1 MTRNGNLKRLVRA
14 RAAKTGESYTAALSR
29 IRQLTSRPRPRPRRS
44 MLRIASRSWLKRELV
59 VSGEEGAVLFTA
71 SWRPGFPTGIW
82 TVHRNSEPFAVLRCK
97 AFSALHKCV
106 VKMDGETFV
115 LQNRLALSRI
125 TEVRG
130 GRFDGATLSGNLL
143 DLKFRIDHGG
153 RLVAEA
159 EGKILSTHQAH
170 VVHIRTADD
179 PDAEQLAALM
189 MIAPQL
195 RWRRDSTPILPRLAP
210 GAIVV
215 VAVLAAS
222 FILTPDIGLLSGAAF
237 AIISGVTMKPAKAW
251 RRASASASCPMDV
264 HTSV

>member
-29 IRQLTSRPRPRPRRS
+29 IRHLTSGLRPRARRS

-59 VSGEEGAVLFTA
+59 VSGEEGAVLFTT
-71 SWRPGFPTGIW
+71 SWRPGFPAGTW

-97 AFSALHKCV
+97 AFSPLHKCV
-106 VKMDGETFV
+106 VNMDGETFV

-159 EGKILSTHQAH
+159 EGKILSPHQAH
-170 VVHIRTADD
+170 VVHIRTVDD

-189 MIAPQL
+189 MI
-195 RWRRDSTPILPRLAP
+195 D
-210 GAIVV
+210 
-215 VAVLAAS
+215 
-222 FILTPDIGLLSGAAF
+222 LL
-237 AIISGVTMKPAKAW
+237 IQM
-251 RRASASASCPMDV
+251 REEM
-264 HTSV
+264 